1 MAASDW
7 SERTRML
14 ITIGVGVVINAALGY
29 FLYAA
34 HAKYADLEKKNKAK
48 KGEQAALK
56 VEVDKK
62 PNQEARL
69 KRLQRDLKKKESQ
82 LPELSDIES
91 LIGSIGERAQQSGA
105 SLLSNDKVF
114 PPTVEANYEKT
125 TYKTRWQADFMSWC
139 KLLNSMEEKFP
150 RFIAFENLVLT
161 PNNNGAVP
169 MGAKHEISVDVIVY
183 RYLRQQP

>member
-7 SERTRML
+7 SERTWML
-14 ITIGVGVVINAALGY
+14 VTIGVGVVVNAALAY

-34 HAKYADLEKKNKAK
+34 HSKYAELEKKNKARQT
-48 KGEQAALK
+48 EAAGLR
-56 VEVDKK
+56 VEVEKK
-62 PNQEARL
+62 SGLEARL

-82 LPELSDIES
+82 LPELGDVEG
-91 LIGSIGERAQQSGA
+91 LIASISERAQQSGA
-105 SLLSNDKVF
+105 SLLSSSKVAQ
-114 PPTVEANYEKT
+114 PTVEANYEKT

-161 PNNNGAVP
+161 PTNSGAVP
-169 MGAKHEISVDVIVY
+169 MGVKHEISVDVIVY
-183 RYLRQQP
+183 RYLRQAN